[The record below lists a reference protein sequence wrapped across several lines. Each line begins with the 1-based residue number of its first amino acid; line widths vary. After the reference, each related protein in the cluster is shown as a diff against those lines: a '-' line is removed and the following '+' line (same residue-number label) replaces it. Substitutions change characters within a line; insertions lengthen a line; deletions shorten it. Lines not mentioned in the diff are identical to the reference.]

1 MWTEKN
7 SSGFLSFFW
16 KRGTLMAE
24 KTEAGERKME
34 KISIIVKKDGT
45 GDVTTITEAFKAAE
59 QLAAELPVEIYVG
72 AGVYKEKLSLE
83 KDYVTLIGE
92 DAQTTVIT
100 YDDYALFLMSDGI
113 KRGTFRSYTMYVHGD
128 AFTAKNLTI
137 ENTAGFG
144 AKVGQAVALYADGAR
159 MKFENCRFLGRQ
171 DTLFTAPLP
180 PTVVEWGGFR
190 GPREH
195 APRDNGV
202 HYYKNCY
209 IEGDVDFIFGGATAY
224 FEGCQI
230 HSLSRGQEVN
240 GYVTAASTPEG
251 REYGY
256 IFEQCRFTSD
266 CEPETVYLGR
276 PWRSF
281 AKTVILRSELGEHI
295 KREGWHDWNKED
307 ARQTGFYAEFDNYGS
322 GAVPD
327 LREAWC
333 HQLTEKEAE
342 HYAKEKVLTDTFFS

>member
-1 MWTEKN
+1 
-7 SSGFLSFFW
+7 
-16 KRGTLMAE
+16 
-24 KTEAGERKME
+24 ME
-34 KISIIVKKDGT
+34 KVTIAVMQDGT
-45 GDVTTITEAFKAAE
+45 GDFKTITEAFMAAE
-59 QLAAELPVEIYVG
+59 GMVAEQPLEICVG
-72 AGVYKEKLSLE
+72 AGIYKEKLSLE
-83 KDYVTLIGE
+83 KNNVTLLGAGADETI
-92 DAQTTVIT
+92 IT
-100 YDDYALFLMSDGI
+100 YDDYALYLMPEEGV

-128 AFTAKNLTI
+128 RFVAKNLTI
-137 ENTAGFG
+137 ANTAGFG

-190 GPREH
+190 GPREN

-209 IEGDVDFIFGGATAY
+209 IEGDVDFIFGGAAAY
-224 FEGCQI
+224 FEECQI
-230 HSLSRGQEVN
+230 HSLTRGEAIN

-251 REYGY
+251 RGYGY
-256 IFEQCRFTSD
+256 VFDRCRFTSD
-266 CEPETVYLGR
+266 CAPETVYLGR

-281 AKTVILRSELGEHI
+281 AKTVILRSELGAHI

-307 ARQTGFYAEFDNYGS
+307 AKEQCFYAEYDNFGPGAEIGKGTS
-322 GAVPD
+322 GRVS
-327 LREAWC
+327 WS

-342 HYAKEKVLTDTFFS
+342 TFARECVLDDWFITGETRQ